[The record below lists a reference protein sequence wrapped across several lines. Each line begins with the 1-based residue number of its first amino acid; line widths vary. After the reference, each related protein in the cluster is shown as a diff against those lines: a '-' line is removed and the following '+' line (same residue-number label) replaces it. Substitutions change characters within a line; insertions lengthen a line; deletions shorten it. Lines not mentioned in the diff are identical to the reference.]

1 MKNMNALILATLL
14 ALFAAVPLQA
24 DDAAATKTVGELYEE
39 RAALEGKQV
48 RVQGEVVKVNT
59 GVMQRNFIHIQDGSG
74 DALHET
80 NNLVITTQDNAA
92 VGDKVMVTGT
102 VVVDHDFGFG
112 YHYPL
117 LVEQASV
124 TRSE

>member
-1 MKNMNALILATLL
+1 MTKMNALILATLL
-14 ALFAAVPLQA
+14 ALFAAVPLHA
-24 DDAAATKTVGELYEE
+24 DDAVTKTVGELYEE
-39 RAALEGKQV
+39 RATLEGKQV
-48 RVQGEVVKVNT
+48 TVQGEVVKVNT

-74 DALHET
+74 DALHDT

-92 VGDKVMVTGT
+92 VGDKVRITGT

-117 LVEQASV
+117 LIEQASV
-124 TRSE
+124 TKSE

>member
-1 MKNMNALILATLL
+1 MTKVNTLILTTLL

-24 DDAAATKTVGELYEE
+24 DDAATKTVGELYEE

-48 RVQGEVVKVNT
+48 TVQGEVVKVNT
-59 GVMQRNFIHIQDGSG
+59 GIMQRNFIHIQDGSG

-92 VGDKVMVTGT
+92 VGDKVKVTGT

-117 LVEQASV
+117 LVEQATV
-124 TRSE
+124 TKSE

>member
-1 MKNMNALILATLL
+1 MTKRNTLILTTLL

-24 DDAAATKTVGELYEE
+24 DDAATKTVGELYEE

-48 RVQGEVVKVNT
+48 TVQGEVVKVNT
-59 GVMQRNFIHIQDGSG
+59 GIMQRNFIHIQDGSG

-92 VGDKVMVTGT
+92 VGDKVKVTGT

-112 YHYPL
+112 YQYPL
-117 LVEQASV
+117 LVEQATV
-124 TRSE
+124 TKSE

>member
-1 MKNMNALILATLL
+1 MTKRNTLILTTLL

-24 DDAAATKTVGELYEE
+24 DDAATKTVGELYEE

-48 RVQGEVVKVNT
+48 TVQGEVVKVNT
-59 GVMQRNFIHIQDGSG
+59 GIMQRNFIHIQDGSG

-92 VGDKVMVTGT
+92 VGDKVKVTGT

-117 LVEQASV
+117 LVEQATV
-124 TRSE
+124 TKSE

>member
-1 MKNMNALILATLL
+1 VNTLILTTLL

-24 DDAAATKTVGELYEE
+24 DDAATKTVGELYEE

-48 RVQGEVVKVNT
+48 TVQGEVVKVNT
-59 GVMQRNFIHIQDGSG
+59 GIMQRNFIHIQDGSG

-92 VGDKVMVTGT
+92 VGDKVKVTGT

-117 LVEQASV
+117 LVEQATV
-124 TRSE
+124 TKSE

>member
-1 MKNMNALILATLL
+1 MTKMNALILATLL
-14 ALFAAVPLQA
+14 ALFAAVPLHA
-24 DDAAATKTVGELYEE
+24 DDAVTKTVGELYEE
-39 RAALEGKQV
+39 RATLEGKQV
-48 RVQGEVVKVNT
+48 TVQGEVVKVNT

-92 VGDKVMVTGT
+92 VGDKVRITGT

-117 LVEQASV
+117 LIEQASV
-124 TRSE
+124 TKSE

>member
-1 MKNMNALILATLL
+1 MTKMNTLILTTLL

-24 DDAAATKTVGELYEE
+24 DDAATKTVGELYEE

-48 RVQGEVVKVNT
+48 TVQGEVVKVNI
-59 GVMQRNFIHIQDGSG
+59 GIMQRNFIHIQDGSG

-92 VGDKVMVTGT
+92 VGDKVKVTGT

-117 LVEQASV
+117 LVEQATV
-124 TRSE
+124 TKSE